1 MNELN
6 RMVEIKPDVQALY
19 DSIPEG
25 SRVLDLGC
33 GDGSLLQL
41 LRDKKNCKVQG
52 IDRDQTQVMKC
63 IAKGIPVI
71 QTNLEAGL
79 VCFQDKSFDYV
90 ILGLTFQQIKKPH
103 KLLHEMVR
111 VGKFSIVSVFN
122 LGYYRTRFQI
132 FFGGIMP
139 MNKRLPY
146 EWYDTP
152 NIHLGTERDFHKMCE
167 IERFK
172 VSSTKRISRSSEV
185 LTNAMPNLFAE
196 ICIFTIAG

>member
-52 IDRDQTQVMKC
+52 IDRDQIQVMKC

-71 QTNLEAGL
+71 QTNLEEGL
-79 VCFQDKSFDYV
+79 ICFQFRKYPLAYYSEQMFG
-90 ILGLTFQQIKKPH
+90 IQA
-103 KLLHEMVR
+103 
-111 VGKFSIVSVFN
+111 VSHNEGIPTN
-122 LGYYRTRFQI
+122 LI
-132 FFGGIMP
+132 
-139 MNKRLPY
+139 Y
-146 EWYDTP
+146 E
-152 NIHLGTERDFHKMCE
+152 
-167 IERFK
+167 
-172 VSSTKRISRSSEV
+172 
-185 LTNAMPNLFAE
+185 
-196 ICIFTIAG
+196 